1 MRTVMLA
8 YAREELL
15 RSRTKGAKGGEAKRD
30 EVKAM
35 GPASVSML
43 LTLTLLNR
51 GKSRGMLLSMLLIVS
66 RNSAST
72 QNVTHS

>member
-1 MRTVMLA
+1 MRTVTLA

-15 RSRTKGAKGGEAKRD
+15 RRRTKGAKGGETKRD